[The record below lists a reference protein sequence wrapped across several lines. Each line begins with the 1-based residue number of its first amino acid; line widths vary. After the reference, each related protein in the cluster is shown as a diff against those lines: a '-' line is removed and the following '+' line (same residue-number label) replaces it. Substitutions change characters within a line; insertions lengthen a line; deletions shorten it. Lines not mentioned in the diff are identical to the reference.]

1 MDLYEGAFEKIK
13 DVESKRENP
22 DLDDFEE
29 FMRKVEEVNKMVHAL
44 TSSNKAEYEEAS
56 KKASAWLKN
65 QKKGKSDDKELL
77 EEIINEPTDGGN
89 HKKKINKTVINENAL
104 KDEKTEQSTGLDN
117 LNCNE
122 MSQEAFMKSVEED
135 AKKRSEDR
143 RQRKAE
149 SDVIKAEASKMFAAK
164 DYEKALDLYNK
175 AIEVRKDSYVLYNNR
190 ALTLLNLGLNN
201 RALNDCE
208 TALKLN
214 ETNFKAAAL
223 KAKAYFQLGE
233 DEKKNEWM
241 EEVRKMFP
249 DRVKEMEEYEA
260 SWSEETE

>member
-1 MDLYEGAFEKIK
+1 MRVCREALNS
-13 DVESKRENP
+13 SK
-22 DLDDFEE
+22 
-29 FMRKVEEVNKMVHAL
+29 
-44 TSSNKAEYEEAS
+44 
-56 KKASAWLKN
+56 
-65 QKKGKSDDKELL
+65 
-77 EEIINEPTDGGN
+77 
-89 HKKKINKTVINENAL
+89 
-104 KDEKTEQSTGLDN
+104 
-117 LNCNE
+117 LNF
-122 MSQEAFMKSVEED
+122 Q
-135 AKKRSEDR
+135 
-143 RQRKAE
+143 
-149 SDVIKAEASKMFAAK
+149 
-164 DYEKALDLYNK
+164 

-249 DRVKEMEEYEA
+249 DRVKEMEGLLIHFVEERHIVSWDVNKWIFFISFFSEYEA